1 MPFDAADRRHMHA
14 ALALAAR
21 GLGSVHPN
29 PSVGCVLVRD
39 GVVVG
44 RGWTQPGG
52 RPHGETEA
60 LRRAGA
66 AARGATAYVSLEPC
80 NHHGKTPPCTEALLA
95 AGVARVVVACEDPDP
110 RVAGSGVRRLRDAG
124 VLVEAG
130 LCAEEAFELN
140 RGFFTRIL
148 HGRPL
153 FTLKLATTLDGR
165 IATHTHQSKW
175 ITGPD
180 ARAHGHALRASHDA
194 IMVGI
199 GTALADNPDLT
210 CRLPGLAHRSPVRI
224 VVDSRLRLPLT
235 GRLAT
240 TAGTVATWVV
250 TREDADPVRAAT
262 FADCGIEVLRVPA
275 DAAGLPDVARAAGLL
290 GDRGITRVL
299 VEGGSTLAASMLRAG
314 LIDRLEWFRSAAVI
328 GGDGVAAVAPFGVDD
343 LAAAARFERVAVR
356 RCGGDVVESY
366 LRRDA

>member
-1 MPFDAADRRHMHA
+1 MPFDSDDLRHMQS

-21 GLGSVHPN
+21 GLGTVWPN

-39 GVVVG
+39 GLVVG

-80 NHHGKTPPCTEALLA
+80 NHHGKTPPCTEALLE
-95 AGVARVVVACEDPDP
+95 AGIGRVVVACEDPDP

-124 VLVEAG
+124 LEVEVG
-130 LCAEEAFELN
+130 LCAEEAYELN

-148 HGRPL
+148 RGRPL

-165 IATHTHQSKW
+165 IATHGGESKW
-175 ITGPD
+175 ITGAA
-180 ARAHGHALRASHDA
+180 ARAWGHRLRAGHDA
-194 IMVGI
+194 IMIGV

-210 CRLPGLAHRSPVRI
+210 CRLPGLAHRSPLRI

-235 GRLAT
+235 GRL
-240 TAGTVATWVV
+240 VATARTVPTWIF
-250 TREDADPVRAAT
+250 TRDDADPLRIQAFTA
-262 FADCGIEVLRVPA
+262 CGVEVLPLPA
-275 DAAGLPDVARAAGLL
+275 DGAGLPDVVRAAAVLAE
-290 GDRGITRVL
+290 RGITRVL
-299 VEGGSTLAASMLRAG
+299 VEGGATLAASLLRAA
-314 LIDRLEWFRSAAVI
+314 LVDRLEWFRAARVI
-328 GGDGVAAVAPFGVDD
+328 GGDGIAAVAPFGVDRLAD
-343 LAAAARFERVAVR
+343 AAAFRRIDVR
-356 RCGGDVVESY
+356 RCGEDAVERY
-366 LRRDA
+366 VRHDA